1 MLKNGFGF
9 QVRLGWQQWQVVKRF
24 VGLPNGHATFLFSGG
39 RHGGTLCRCNRHVNR
54 TCRKKRIIST
64 RMQDLSNWATCRDE
78 IDRNLL
84 QDFQAAAAV
93 LLILPRTAQALCRI
107 AHQRVRDFMR
117 DASGN
122 LAPRTDSYEVV
133 RKFMRL
139 RGNIK
144 SYCA

>member
-1 MLKNGFGF
+1 
-9 QVRLGWQQWQVVKRF
+9 
-24 VGLPNGHATFLFSGG
+24 
-39 RHGGTLCRCNRHVNR
+39 
-54 TCRKKRIIST
+54 
-64 RMQDLSNWATCRDE
+64 MQDLSNWATCRDE

-84 QDFQAAAAV
+84 HDFQAAAAV

-117 DASGN
+117 DASDN